1 MTIPNFDPTNWYWI
15 VAGSSSQVYSSKAGD
30 YVQVANP
37 AYVAWLGTGGVPTPI
52 ASEAELGEV
61 LAPYQ
66 LRPVPTAALDSYQDA
81 HAKKI
86 TLEVIAKILLW
97 LVNEVR
103 TLKGQP
109 TVSAAQFRAFV
120 KGLM

>member
-1 MTIPNFDPTNWYWI
+1 MSYDPYDWYWI
-15 VAGSSSQVYSSKAGD
+15 VAGDETKVYSSASGN
-30 YVQVANP
+30 YVQA
-37 AYVAWLGTGGVPTPI
+37 ADAGYVSWLARGNSPTRIP
-52 ASEAELGEV
+52 SEAELGDV

-66 LRPVPTAALDSYQDA
+66 LRPTPAAALDSYQDA

-86 TLEVIAKILLW
+86 TLEVVAKILLW

-109 TVSAAQFRAFV
+109 AVNAAQFRAFI